1 MPLHRA
7 ASEGHVGV
15 AELLLK
21 NGALV
26 DSRDDNGETPEDIA
40 AREDVPDGFKKHRIL
55 EGRKRILDLLAT
67 AKKTGR
73 IVRKVGPEGGELQTS
88 SCTITVLPG
97 AVTMET
103 EINCQV
109 IDPNDVTL
117 PLKDGAMLVSDVIE
131 LGPHGTTFNKP
142 VTVQMQYSSTSSG
155 GAMEAVVLVT
165 EDRSQ
170 WSEQEATELS
180 ENKLTVS
187 VDHFSIFAVISR
199 PKQDQFS
206 LSTEEHTLTSSTQPA
221 VQISFPKQSVTTPT
235 QVTVQVQEVPK
246 RAVEDM
252 KTTDQSSRGLVSTS
266 PIVSVETDSGSAVQF
281 LKPVTVRVPHPKRYM
296 DIQDEGPNKRLK
308 VMSYE
313 KGAEDWIDETDTSNP
328 RESEE
333 LVEFE
338 VSHCTRW
345 IVIIV
350 TDDFDDPKEFGPI
363 PLKLCRWL
371 ESRDV
376 QFILLQRKLN
386 ANEFVIECA
395 LEADAERKHRALR
408 RMGYQGPVPTG
419 SVKLFEGQK
428 VEISL
433 LGNVSI
439 APFSPKPQITFH
451 SQRSNR
457 LQMQVIALK
466 AKDQPSF
473 DGKGGTSFFALPRIE
488 VSREKEQH
496 VRAAVAQRGKEAVSE
511 FPKSELLCQ
520 LPIHVPYE
528 TPKSA
533 SEQGA
538 NASKGLEKYFYFVK
552 EEVSTDWGD
561 LATHLGFKWADI
573 RNIARRN
580 PDDKSCCFDLLCEWQ
595 KRDGDAATME
605 VLMEALSEAELQS
618 VVDGFRTK
626 FPDVVIPDQEGEKE

>member
-1 MPLHRA
+1 ML
-7 ASEGHVGV
+7 
-15 AELLLK
+15 
-21 NGALV
+21 
-26 DSRDDNGETPEDIA
+26 
-40 AREDVPDGFKKHRIL
+40 
-55 EGRKRILDLLAT
+55 
-67 AKKTGR
+67 
-73 IVRKVGPEGGELQTS
+73 
-88 SCTITVLPG
+88 
-97 AVTMET
+97 T

-109 IDPNDVTL
+109 IKPNDITL
-117 PLKDGAMLVSDVIE
+117 PLKDGAMLLSDVIE
-131 LGPHGTTFNKP
+131 LGPHGTSFNKP

-170 WSEQEATELS
+170 WSELKTTDLS
-180 ENKLTVS
+180 ENKLAVS
-187 VDHFSIFAVISR
+187 VDHFSTFAVISR
-199 PKQDQFS
+199 PKQDTFPV
-206 LSTEEHTLTSSTQPA
+206 STEEHTLTSSTQPA

-252 KTTDQSSRGLVSTS
+252 KAKDQSSCGLVSTS
-266 PIVSVETDSGSAVQF
+266 PIVSVETDSDSAVQF

-296 DIQDEGPNKRLK
+296 DIQHELPNKRLK

-313 KGAEDWIDETDTSNP
+313 KGTEDWIDETDTSNP

-371 ESRDV
+371 QSRDV

-386 ANEFVIECA
+386 ANEFVIECT
-395 LEADAERKHRALR
+395 LEEDAERKHAALLR
-408 RMGYQGPVPTG
+408 KGYKGPVPTG

-428 VEISL
+428 VEIGL

-466 AKDQPSF
+466 AKDHPGL
-473 DGKGGTSFFALPRIE
+473 DGKGDTSFFALPRIE
-488 VSREKEQH
+488 VPREKEQH
-496 VRAAVAQRGKEAVSE
+496 VRAAIAKKGNKAVE
-511 FPKSELLCQ
+511 CPKPELLCQ
-520 LPIHVPYE
+520 IPIHVSYE
-528 TPKSA
+528 TPKVA
-533 SEQGA
+533 SEHGA
-538 NASKGLEKYFYFVK
+538 AASKGLEKYFYFVK

-561 LATHLGFKWADI
+561 LAIHLGFKWADI

-595 KRDGDAATME
+595 KREGDAATME

-626 FPDVVIPDQEGEKE
+626 FPDVEQQGERE